1 MNKCKMLLIDALY
14 INYGGALSLLRYL
27 VNTLQEKNVEFY
39 MLADERCCG
48 ELDTVAHIEYRRATL
63 SERRNFYKDHESD
76 YTAVFCFGNV
86 PPPIRLKV
94 PVYTYFHNINMLTL
108 TDCRNKKQL
117 VMFWLKR
124 AYIKHYRNNTD
135 EWFVQTSN
143 TANELINH
151 LCVSSEKVK
160 LYPFYKLPVF
170 PKASGERKDYIFVGE
185 YSGSKGHDEL
195 LEAWK
200 VLHEKDV
207 DLTLH
212 LTVSLGDAFHN
223 KLLEA
228 IGQGVRIINHGY
240 IPSEE
245 LAKLYVQCKATIYPS
260 YNESFGL
267 GLIEAM
273 EAGCDVIASDRPFVH
288 TICEPSEVFN
298 PVLPNTIVEAVL
310 KYEEGKSSKSVLTVR
325 NKVNELIE
333 EICNK

>member
-1 MNKCKMLLIDALY
+1 MLLIDALY
-14 INYGGALSLLRYL
+14 VNMGGAVGLLRYL
-27 VNTLQEKNVEFY
+27 VSSLQERNVDFFLLADSRCGDEFNSLPHTKSLPATLKERKKFYIQHGVEFTSV
-39 MLADERCCG
+39 L
-48 ELDTVAHIEYRRATL
+48 
-63 SERRNFYKDHESD
+63 
-76 YTAVFCFGNV
+76 CFGNV
-86 PPPIRLKV
+86 PPPIKMKI

-108 TDCRNKKQL
+108 TDCRDKKQL
-117 VMFWLKR
+117 LTFWLKR
-124 AYIKHYRNNTD
+124 AYVKYYRKNTD

-200 VLHEKDV
+200 VLHEKGV

-325 NKVNELIE
+325 NKVDEMVDIL
-333 EICNK
+333 CK